1 MRSHP
6 PQLVG
11 TWVDLA
17 KSSPTDTALW
27 ILGPGGEDAA
37 QHLVR
42 ATADANAGA
51 AFVLTE
57 PKHYGYWFAQGAMS
71 DSASRAICFT
81 NRPGRSAPTCLSFA
95 LDSVREGSA
104 TRRRLLV
111 HGYRG
116 ERHTSDRVL
125 VAREP

>member
-11 TWVDLA
+11 KWVDLA
-17 KSSPTDTALW
+17 KSSATDTALW
-27 ILGPGGEDAA
+27 VLGPAGEDGT

-42 ATADANAGA
+42 DTSTSAASPFVPTA
-51 AFVLTE
+51 L
-57 PKHYGYWFAQGAMS
+57 KHYGYWFAQGEVT
-71 DSASRAICFT
+71 DSATRTLCFT
-81 NRPGRSAPTCLSFA
+81 NRPSRSAPTCLPFA
-95 LDSVREGSA
+95 LDSVREGGA
-104 TRRRLLV
+104 MRRRLLV

-116 ERHTSDRVL
+116 EHHTSDRML